1 MDDDADQE
9 SENEDCNLSELN
21 MDQLLGSGSLS
32 SLRCFL
38 GRQRLEPLPEE
49 EDTSGSAKDQVGWW
63 WQRFQ
68 SATSKNVGSSSD
80 GNERDRIFAR
90 LSQEDEEFRRKIV
103 NLHRKLSDVEDT
115 CTNETSDSLKISK
128 EAERLKE
135 LESVARRAEETR
147 ENRDAEQANKR
158 EGYLST
164 ELGDTR
170 SRRYR
175 RNDTQHER
183 RKRMEF
189 FRRKSNKLEEDSD
202 DQNDNSPSRTTE
214 KNFLNRLR
222 IKRRS
227 MKLLSFL
234 SGKAADRSQE
244 ERAARLLRMYM
255 PEKGSK
261 AQNTI
266 SIHHTSRDRRF
277 WKLRSRRRTNSS

>member
-1 MDDDADQE
+1 MQTTA
-9 SENEDCNLSELN
+9 
-21 MDQLLGSGSLS
+21 
-32 SLRCFL
+32 
-38 GRQRLEPLPEE
+38 
-49 EDTSGSAKDQVGWW
+49 
-63 WQRFQ
+63 
-68 SATSKNVGSSSD
+68 SKNVGSSSD
-80 GNERDRIFAR
+80 ANDRDRVFAK

-103 NLHRKLSDVEDT
+103 NLHRKLSDVEDGYAT
-115 CTNETSDSLKISK
+115 ETASSDTLKSSK

-135 LESVARRAEETR
+135 LESLVRRAEETSSK
-147 ENRDAEQANKR
+147 NAERLGAER
-158 EGYLST
+158 ARSEEGS
-164 ELGDTR
+164 ESMADSR
-170 SRRYR
+170 NRRYKR
-175 RNDTQHER
+175 VDGQHER
-183 RKRMEF
+183 RKRIELF
-189 FRRKSNKLEEDSD
+189 QRKAKKLEEDSE
-202 DQNDNSPSRTTE
+202 DQNDDSPSKTTE

>member
-1 MDDDADQE
+1 MQ
-9 SENEDCNLSELN
+9 
-21 MDQLLGSGSLS
+21 
-32 SLRCFL
+32 
-38 GRQRLEPLPEE
+38 
-49 EDTSGSAKDQVGWW
+49 TT
-63 WQRFQ
+63 
-68 SATSKNVGSSSD
+68 TSKNVGSSTD
-80 GNERDRIFAR
+80 ANDRDRIFAK

-103 NLHRKLSDVEDT
+103 NLHRKLSDVEDGYAT
-115 CTNETSDSLKISK
+115 ETASSDTLKSSK
-128 EAERLKE
+128 EAERLRE
-135 LESVARRAEETR
+135 LESVARRAEETSSRNAERIGAERAERARR
-147 ENRDAEQANKR
+147 EE
-158 EGYLST
+158 YSST
-164 ELGDTR
+164 ETVGDPKA
-170 SRRYR
+170 RRYKR
-175 RNDTQHER
+175 IDAQHER
-183 RKRMEF
+183 RKRIELF
-189 FRRKSNKLEEDSD
+189 QRKAKRLEEDSD
-202 DQNDNSPSRTTE
+202 DQNDDSPSKTTE

>member
-1 MDDDADQE
+1 M
-9 SENEDCNLSELN
+9 
-21 MDQLLGSGSLS
+21 
-32 SLRCFL
+32 
-38 GRQRLEPLPEE
+38 
-49 EDTSGSAKDQVGWW
+49 
-63 WQRFQ
+63 
-68 SATSKNVGSSSD
+68 
-80 GNERDRIFAR
+80 
-90 LSQEDEEFRRKIV
+90 

-115 CTNETSDSLKISK
+115 CTTEVTSSDISK

-147 ENRDAEQANKR
+147 ESRNAERIEAEQAER
-158 EGYLST
+158 EGYLSA

-170 SRRYR
+170 DRRYSRRGEM
-175 RNDTQHER
+175 QHER
-183 RKRMEF
+183 RRRMELF
-189 FRRKSNKLEEDSD
+189 GRKTGKLDEDSE
-202 DQNDNSPSRTTE
+202 DQNDTSPSRTE
-214 KNFLNRLR
+214 KNFLYRLR

-227 MKLLSFL
+227 MKLFSFL

>member
-1 MDDDADQE
+1 M
-9 SENEDCNLSELN
+9 
-21 MDQLLGSGSLS
+21 
-32 SLRCFL
+32 
-38 GRQRLEPLPEE
+38 
-49 EDTSGSAKDQVGWW
+49 
-63 WQRFQ
+63 
-68 SATSKNVGSSSD
+68 
-80 GNERDRIFAR
+80 
-90 LSQEDEEFRRKIV
+90 

-115 CTNETSDSLKISK
+115 CTTEVTSSDISK

-135 LESVARRAEETR
+135 LESVARRAEQTR
-147 ENRDAEQANKR
+147 ESRNAERIEAEQAER
-158 EGYLST
+158 EGYLSA

-170 SRRYR
+170 DRRYSQR
-175 RNDTQHER
+175 GEMQHER
-183 RKRMEF
+183 R
-189 FRRKSNKLEEDSD
+189 RRVELFGIQRKTGKLDEDSE
-202 DQNDNSPSRTTE
+202 DQNDTSPSRTE
-214 KNFLNRLR
+214 KNFLYRLR

-227 MKLLSFL
+227 MKLFSFL

>member
-1 MDDDADQE
+1 M
-9 SENEDCNLSELN
+9 
-21 MDQLLGSGSLS
+21 
-32 SLRCFL
+32 
-38 GRQRLEPLPEE
+38 
-49 EDTSGSAKDQVGWW
+49 
-63 WQRFQ
+63 
-68 SATSKNVGSSSD
+68 
-80 GNERDRIFAR
+80 
-90 LSQEDEEFRRKIV
+90 

-115 CTNETSDSLKISK
+115 CVADGASK
-128 EAERLKE
+128 EAERLRE

-147 ENRDAEQANKR
+147 ESRNAEAMR
-158 EGYLST
+158 SEGYLGP

-170 SRRYR
+170 RGRYGRRG
-175 RNDTQHER
+175 DAQQEQR
-183 RKRMEF
+183 RKRMELF
-189 FRRKSNKLEEDSD
+189 QRKTSRLEEESD
-202 DQNDNSPSRTTE
+202 DQNDSSPSRTSE

>member
-1 MDDDADQE
+1 M
-9 SENEDCNLSELN
+9 
-21 MDQLLGSGSLS
+21 
-32 SLRCFL
+32 
-38 GRQRLEPLPEE
+38 
-49 EDTSGSAKDQVGWW
+49 
-63 WQRFQ
+63 
-68 SATSKNVGSSSD
+68 
-80 GNERDRIFAR
+80 
-90 LSQEDEEFRRKIV
+90 

-115 CTNETSDSLKISK
+115 CTTEVTSSDISK

-135 LESVARRAEETR
+135 LESVARRAEQTR
-147 ENRDAEQANKR
+147 ESRNAERIEAEQAER
-158 EGYLST
+158 EGYLSA

-170 SRRYR
+170 DRRYSRRGEM
-175 RNDTQHER
+175 QHER
-183 RKRMEF
+183 RRRMELF
-189 FRRKSNKLEEDSD
+189 GIQRKTGKLDEDSE
-202 DQNDNSPSRTTE
+202 DQNDTSPSRTE
-214 KNFLNRLR
+214 KNFLYRLR

-227 MKLLSFL
+227 MKLFSFL

>member
-1 MDDDADQE
+1 M
-9 SENEDCNLSELN
+9 
-21 MDQLLGSGSLS
+21 
-32 SLRCFL
+32 
-38 GRQRLEPLPEE
+38 
-49 EDTSGSAKDQVGWW
+49 
-63 WQRFQ
+63 
-68 SATSKNVGSSSD
+68 
-80 GNERDRIFAR
+80 
-90 LSQEDEEFRRKIV
+90 

-115 CTNETSDSLKISK
+115 CTTEVTSSDIAK

-147 ENRDAEQANKR
+147 ENRNAERIEAEQAER
-158 EGYLST
+158 EGYLSA
-164 ELGDTR
+164 ELGDAR
-170 SRRYR
+170 DRRYSRRGE
-175 RNDTQHER
+175 TQHER
-183 RKRMEF
+183 RRRMELF
-189 FRRKSNKLEEDSD
+189 GIQRKTGKLDEDSE
-202 DQNDNSPSRTTE
+202 DQNDTSPSRTE
-214 KNFLNRLR
+214 KNFLYRLR

-227 MKLLSFL
+227 MKLFSFL

>member
-1 MDDDADQE
+1 M
-9 SENEDCNLSELN
+9 
-21 MDQLLGSGSLS
+21 
-32 SLRCFL
+32 
-38 GRQRLEPLPEE
+38 
-49 EDTSGSAKDQVGWW
+49 
-63 WQRFQ
+63 
-68 SATSKNVGSSSD
+68 
-80 GNERDRIFAR
+80 
-90 LSQEDEEFRRKIV
+90 

-115 CTNETSDSLKISK
+115 CTTEVTSSDISK

-147 ENRDAEQANKR
+147 ESRNAERIEAEQAER
-158 EGYLST
+158 EGYLSA

-170 SRRYR
+170 DRRYSRRGEM
-175 RNDTQHER
+175 QHER
-183 RKRMEF
+183 RRRMELF
-189 FRRKSNKLEEDSD
+189 GIQRKTGKLDEDSE
-202 DQNDNSPSRTTE
+202 DQNDTSPSRTE
-214 KNFLNRLR
+214 KNFLYRLR

-227 MKLLSFL
+227 MKLFSFL

>member
-1 MDDDADQE
+1 M
-9 SENEDCNLSELN
+9 
-21 MDQLLGSGSLS
+21 
-32 SLRCFL
+32 
-38 GRQRLEPLPEE
+38 
-49 EDTSGSAKDQVGWW
+49 
-63 WQRFQ
+63 
-68 SATSKNVGSSSD
+68 SSD
-80 GNERDRIFAR
+80 GNDRDRIFAR

-115 CTNETSDSLKISK
+115 CTTEVTSSDISK

-147 ENRDAEQANKR
+147 ENRNAERIEAEQAER
-158 EGYLST
+158 EGYLSA

-170 SRRYR
+170 DRRYSQR
-175 RNDTQHER
+175 GEMQHER
-183 RKRMEF
+183 RRRMELF
-189 FRRKSNKLEEDSD
+189 GIQRKTGKHDEDSE
-202 DQNDNSPSRTTE
+202 DQNDTSPSRTE
-214 KNFLNRLR
+214 KNFLYRLR

-227 MKLLSFL
+227 MKLFSFL